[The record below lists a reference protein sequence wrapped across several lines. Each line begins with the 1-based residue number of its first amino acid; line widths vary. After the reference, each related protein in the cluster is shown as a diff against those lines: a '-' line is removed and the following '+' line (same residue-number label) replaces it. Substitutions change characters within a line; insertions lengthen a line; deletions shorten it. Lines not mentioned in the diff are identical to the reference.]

1 MAIII
6 VIVTLVLWP
15 GLVVLTCVAALGRF
29 EVSLGYTVRPSIT
42 NQKKE
47 QRKTNSSSMSNTL
60 LTSM

>member
-29 EVSLGYTVRPSIT
+29 EVSLGYTVRPSVAG
-42 NQKKE
+42 
-47 QRKTNSSSMSNTL
+47 
-60 LTSM
+60 TSPLRLP